1 MHSNWHITNTK
12 IFGWVLKVVNG
23 VLLRFVKVKG
33 RGQRPGWKKKKKNP
47 NREGQRHKALDV
59 MTREDEKEKKIWDEG
74 GWQRGVRAYVSL
86 GWVET
91 WVRWGRESQSEVES
105 EAGSLRW
112 GRREREI
119 VRVFVRVFRSFRS

>member
-1 MHSNWHITNTK
+1 M
-12 IFGWVLKVVNG
+12 
-23 VLLRFVKVKG
+23 KG

-105 EAGSLRW
+105 EMRWEW
-112 GRREREI
+112 GRGVWDEGGVSVRLWECVWECLGPLG
-119 VRVFVRVFRSFRS
+119 VRVSF